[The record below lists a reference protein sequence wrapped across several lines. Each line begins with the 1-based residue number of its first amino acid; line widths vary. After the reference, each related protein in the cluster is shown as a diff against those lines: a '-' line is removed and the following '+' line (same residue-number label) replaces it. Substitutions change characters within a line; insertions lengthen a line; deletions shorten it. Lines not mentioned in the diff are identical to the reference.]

1 MDSEWVVLDLSE
13 KTGETIK
20 FTANLQKSTKESL
33 PLFPNKKPDQDEFLM
48 TLVAEIDNKQI
59 PWLQNIKNENV
70 EFLVILDK
78 SGSMG
83 GRPWT
88 QVQNAAA
95 KMENLVK
102 KSDKVNVFEF
112 SRLNSITKMRPFSE

>member
-1 MDSEWVVLDLSE
+1 MASETSDWIVL
-13 KTGETIK
+13 GETIK
-20 FTANLQKSTKESL
+20 FTANLQKSPTPEFL
-33 PLFPNKKPDQDEFLM
+33 PLFPDKTSDQEEFLM
-48 TLVAEIDNKQI
+48 TLEAQIDNTQI
-59 PWLQNIKNENV
+59 PWLQTIKNENV

-95 KMENLVK
+95 KMDKLVK
-102 KSDKVNVFEF
+102 QNEKV
-112 SRLNSITKMRPFSE
+112 S

>member
-70 EFLVILDK
+70 EFLGTKLTVSDQCELQSAPK
-78 SGSMG
+78 NGSLG
-83 GRPWT
+83 DAS
-88 QVQNAAA
+88 QNYTY
-95 KMENLVK
+95 KCNGIK
-102 KSDKVNVFEF
+102 
-112 SRLNSITKMRPFSE
+112 